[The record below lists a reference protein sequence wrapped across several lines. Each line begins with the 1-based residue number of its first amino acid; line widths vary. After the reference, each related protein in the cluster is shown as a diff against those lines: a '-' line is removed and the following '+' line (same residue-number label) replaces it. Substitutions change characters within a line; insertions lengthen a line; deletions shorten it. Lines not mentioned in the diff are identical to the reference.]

1 MKNAKQI
8 LEGKTDKIHS
18 TTPDATV
25 YEALQKMAVEE
36 VGALVVLEG
45 GKLVG
50 IMSERDYARKV
61 ILKDRFSKQ
70 TKVSEIMTA
79 DVLCVPPTTLT
90 DACMSLMTD
99 KHIRHLVVME
109 DGELLGVISIG
120 DIVKAVIEGQEFT
133 IEQLQHYVQTS
144 R

>member
-1 MKNAKQI
+1 
-8 LEGKTDKIHS
+8 
-18 TTPDATV
+18 
-25 YEALQKMAVEE
+25 
-36 VGALVVLEG
+36 
-45 GKLVG
+45 
-50 IMSERDYARKV
+50 
-61 ILKDRFSKQ
+61 
-70 TKVSEIMTA
+70 MTA
-79 DVLCVPPTTLT
+79 DVLCVPPTALV

-109 DGELLGVISIG
+109 EGQLLGVISIG